1 MFRGST
7 EIKAGSHFKGG
18 SRISSLVTEIGYFD
32 SDIAFRSRRSRFVVT
47 FAKEQIL
54 SFFFFLFFSF
64 HFSVAFNPIVSLAG
78 KIIRK
83 VFEYDSS
90 LSLSLSLKRYLEFSF
105 TSI

>member
-54 SFFFFLFFSF
+54 SFFFFSFLFTL
-64 HFSVAFNPIVSLAG
+64 ASLL
-78 KIIRK
+78 IQ
-83 VFEYDSS
+83 SC
-90 LSLSLSLKRYLEFSF
+90 LSLVK
-105 TSI
+105 